1 MICGFLDI
9 GGEKFLVPCGGQLV
23 HPGDDS
29 IIKFVVFDVQE
40 YSFFPRLEALTSAE
54 KFENAAFWL

>member
-1 MICGFLDI
+1 MAFLDI
-9 GGEKFLVPCGGQLV
+9 GGENFLVPCGGRLV

-40 YSFFPRLEALTSAE
+40 YSFFPRLEALTSVE